1 MSAKRKASAR
11 FAPPAIKSA
20 IKVATKARIDESR
33 TAVSSTDNIQASA
46 RNQTQETIDISSDSN
61 SDDDDDEDASDDG
74 AGSDNL
80 MNGVEATGAAPSIAA
95 ANSTTQ
101 ATTTDTADADSEDA
115 EDATSPSFGE
125 LLRGTIDVPAI
136 LSQQALSSAPKASA
150 SKALTATTTTAT
162 ATTPLDPP
170 SLSSLSTVLTQALR
184 TEDTELLESC
194 LQITDTPSIHA
205 TIERLDSALAGV
217 LLTRLAARF
226 HRRPGRAGSLMA
238 WVKWTL
244 VAHGGALALQPK
256 VLDRLVALQKVLNER
271 ARGLP
276 SLLALKGKLDMLDA
290 QMQLRQSRQRGRGRG
305 VAGAEDD
312 DDDEEDDE
320 DEEGAI
326 YVEGE
331 EADVDVA
338 ISEANGALLALEE
351 GDDNVPG
358 TNGFAAD
365 SDVDDDDSDV
375 EEPES
380 DDDGEEVLDEDD
392 VDHLDVED
400 SMDEDEDSDAEAAP
414 PSKLRKTARS
424 FGKRR

>member
-11 FAPPAIKSA
+11 FAPPAVKSA
-20 IKVATKARIDESR
+20 IKVPTKARIDESR
-33 TAVSSTDNIQASA
+33 TAVSSTDNIQSST

-61 SDDDDDEDASDDG
+61 SDEDASDDELE
-74 AGSDNL
+74 AGSDDP
-80 MNGVEATGAAPSIAA
+80 MNGVETTAAAPSIAA
-95 ANSTTQ
+95 NGSTTQ
-101 ATTTDTADADSEDA
+101 AATATTTTTDAADPDSEDA
-115 EDATSPSFGE
+115 EATSPSFGE

-136 LSQQALSSAPKASA
+136 LSQQAVSAPLTKAT
-150 SKALTATTTTAT
+150 SKALTTTNTS
-162 ATTPLDPP
+162 PLEPP

-290 QMQLRQSRQRGRGRG
+290 QMQLRQNRQR
-305 VAGAEDD
+305 AGGTGP
-312 DDDEEDDE
+312 DEEEDE

-331 EADVDVA
+331 EDDVDAAVA
-338 ISEANGALLALEE
+338 EANGALLALEE
-351 GDDNVPG
+351 GDDDLPA

-375 EEPES
+375 EEAES
-380 DDDGEEVLDEDD
+380 DDDGEEPLDEDD